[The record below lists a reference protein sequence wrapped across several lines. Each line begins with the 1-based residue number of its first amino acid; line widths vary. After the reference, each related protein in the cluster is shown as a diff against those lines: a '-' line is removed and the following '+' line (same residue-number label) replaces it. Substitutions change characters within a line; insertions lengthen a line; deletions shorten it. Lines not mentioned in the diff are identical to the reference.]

1 MHSTIMDPTVGMFGG
16 SIVEP
21 IGVRTMDIH
30 ITMGDIIDPIPM
42 GDIIDLIPMENI
54 IVRTNFRPLSACAS
68 SVSSCIRSPREGLNY
83 ARQAF
88 DDCSNTGSIYISP
101 RPRPT
106 PER

>member
-42 GDIIDLIPMENI
+42 EDIIIPTPMGDIIDLIPMEDI
-54 IVRTNFRPLSACAS
+54 IVRTNFRPLSTCVS
-68 SVSSCIRSPREGLNY
+68 SVSSCIRSQGK
-83 ARQAF
+83 A
-88 DDCSNTGSIYISP
+88 
-101 RPRPT
+101 
-106 PER
+106 

>member
-1 MHSTIMDPTVGMFGG
+1 MHSTIMDPTVGTFDG

-42 GDIIDLIPMENI
+42 EDIIIPTPMGDIIDLIPMEDI

-68 SVSSCIRSPREGLNY
+68 SVSSCIRSQGK
-83 ARQAF
+83 A
-88 DDCSNTGSIYISP
+88 
-101 RPRPT
+101 
-106 PER
+106 